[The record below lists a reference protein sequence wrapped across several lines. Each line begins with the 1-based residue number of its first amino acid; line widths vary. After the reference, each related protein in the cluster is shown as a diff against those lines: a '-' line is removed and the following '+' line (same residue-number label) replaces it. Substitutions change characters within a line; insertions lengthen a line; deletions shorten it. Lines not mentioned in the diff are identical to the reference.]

1 MWTLTALP
9 SLMHLYLPHKVTD
22 DAIKR
27 IFLPTDSHRVGPN
40 LQALLLMSCD
50 DVTDVGYQGIAT
62 ITSLTELVLSKEW
75 LVLSRL
81 IQANFINRI

>member
-1 MWTLTALP
+1 VWTLTALP

-22 DAIKR
+22 DAINR
-27 IFLPTDSHRVGPN
+27 IFLPTDSHRVSPH

-62 ITSLTELVLSKEW
+62 ITSLTELVLS
-75 LVLSRL
+75 
-81 IQANFINRI
+81 